1 MECLIVLPVSD
12 LHEEGKNAINAP
24 LLPTGAEIHPEDTLL
39 GIYTHI
45 HTVLWK
51 YLSYSSNFQKQ
62 TNKRC
67 KYAILKCNL
76 VDEEAQLILD
86 FIYLLQNIYYS

>member
-1 MECLIVLPVSD
+1 MKCMIVLPVSD

-39 GIYTHI
+39 GIYTHL

-67 KYAILKCNL
+67 IYLLKYGILKCNF
-76 VDEEAQLILD
+76 VDDEAQLTD
-86 FIYLLQNIYYS
+86 FIYLL